1 VRTRWRGTA
10 LLVLVLAAC
19 RPAASAGDDYSETIG
34 PARIGASLERLSAA
48 LPMRC
53 DAFTPTRKCTLLEGR
68 FAGVPVSGVEAAF
81 RDGQLAQ
88 VKVRLDTRH
97 YPALLEALR
106 ARLGEP
112 EDRTFRARAGM
123 AGELEAGVKLWT
135 SGEVSSVLEQYAGKI
150 DRAALTFGDA
160 GAMHSILAEKR
171 SYAPGTWRDL

>member
-1 VRTRWRGTA
+1 MRTRWRGTA

-48 LPMRC
+48 VPLRC
-53 DAFTPTRKCTLLEGR
+53 DNDTPTRRCTLPEGR
-68 FAGVPVSGVEAAF
+68 FANVPVSGVEAAF
-81 RDGQLAQ
+81 RDGRLAQ
-88 VKVRLDTRH
+88 VKVHLDTTH

-106 ARLGEP
+106 ARLGAP

-123 AGELEAGVKLWT
+123 AGDFEAGVKLWT
-135 SGEVSSVLEQYAGKI
+135 SGVTSSVLEQYAGKI

-160 GAMHSILAEKR
+160 SSMLSILAEKR

>member
-48 LPMRC
+48 VPLRC
-53 DAFTPTRKCTLLEGR
+53 DNDTPTRRCTLPEGR
-68 FAGVPVSGVEAAF
+68 FANVPVSGVEAAF
-81 RDGQLAQ
+81 RDGRLAQ
-88 VKVRLDTRH
+88 VKVHLDTTH

-106 ARLGEP
+106 ARLGAP

-123 AGELEAGVKLWT
+123 AGDFEAGVKLWT
-135 SGEVSSVLEQYAGKI
+135 SGVTSSVLEQYAGKI

-160 GAMHSILAEKR
+160 SSMLSILAEKR